1 MLGKHKNSKVPGE
14 RVGKKW
20 YTKPVEKTLP

>member
-1 MLGKHKNSKVPGE
+1 MLGKHKNSKAPGE